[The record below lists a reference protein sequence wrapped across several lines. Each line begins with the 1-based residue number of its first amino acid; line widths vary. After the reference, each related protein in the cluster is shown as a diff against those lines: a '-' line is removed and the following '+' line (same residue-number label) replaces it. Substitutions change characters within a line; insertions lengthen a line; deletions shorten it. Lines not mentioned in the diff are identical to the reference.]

1 MAPRCHFG
9 AFVYTVGLLRCC
21 GQTRGRNSV
30 HKSPKMAYRCRF
42 GAFVYIVGLLRTD
55 MGTQECTQM
64 GGSGLSAPFWGVCVH
79 CCDASRDTNRDASC
93 ARWHERLSHHGVPAA
108 PPRWP
113 LPLGREDRLC
123 ASGAA
128 ARLASSPRRQ
138 PTRTPEEH
146 KKNGPT
152 HYGVGP
158 RTSLVDRQG
167 FEPWTL
173 GLRVWVRIPVTSI
186 YLRPC
191 ISDNSI

>member
-1 MAPRCHFG
+1 
-9 AFVYTVGLLRCC
+9 
-21 GQTRGRNSV
+21 
-30 HKSPKMAYRCRF
+30 
-42 GAFVYIVGLLRTD
+42 
-55 MGTQECTQM
+55 M
-64 GGSGLSAPFWGVCVH
+64 GGSGLSAPFRGICVH

-93 ARWHERLSHHGVPAA
+93 VRWHERLNRHGMPAA
-108 PPRWP
+108 PPRLVGKTGSERVAP
-113 LPLGREDRLC
+113 LPGWHL
-123 ASGAA
+123 
-128 ARLASSPRRQ
+128 RRGVN
-138 PTRTPEEH
+138 PHEPLKST
-146 KKNGPT
+146 KNGPT